1 MLAHDEPIYDRINT
15 LASREQARQQ
25 LAAQVADFERNGGQ
39 VQRLDGFQAATPP
52 APTSWNSSI
61 TRQRKIR
68 RQHEQLQQVL
78 AEQIRELAITE
89 TKIGPFVHTA
99 GEVRNKLKARG
110 IKVNTLQIEQIAAK
124 YLIELRD
131 DGRARA

>member
-1 MLAHDEPIYDRINT
+1 MLARDEPIYDRINT

-25 LAAQVADFERNGGQ
+25 LAAQVADFERNGGR

-52 APTSWNSSI
+52 PPTSWNSSI

>member
-25 LAAQVADFERNGGQ
+25 LAAQVTDFERNGGQ

-52 APTSWNSSI
+52 PPTSWNSSI

-68 RQHEQLQQVL
+68 RQHELLQQVL
-78 AEQIRELAITE
+78 AEQIREVAVVE
-89 TKIGPFVHTA
+89 TKHGPMRRTSSD
-99 GEVRNKLKARG
+99 VRLKLKARG

-131 DGRARA
+131 DGRGRV

>member
-1 MLAHDEPIYDRINT
+1 MLARDEPIYDRINT

-25 LAAQVADFERNGGQ
+25 LAAQVADFERNGGR

-52 APTSWNSSI
+52 PPTIWNSSI
-61 TRQRKIR
+61 NRQRAIR

-78 AEQIRELAITE
+78 AEQIRELAVVE
-89 TKIGPFVHTA
+89 TKHGPVLRTSSD
-99 GEVRNKLKARG
+99 VRLKLKARG

-124 YLIELRD
+124 FLIELRD
-131 DGRARA
+131 DGRCRV

>member
-52 APTSWNSSI
+52 PPTSWNSSI

-68 RQHEQLQQVL
+68 RQHELLQQVL
-78 AEQIRELAITE
+78 AEQIREVAITE

-99 GEVRNKLKARG
+99 SEVRRKLKARG

-131 DGRARA
+131 DGRGRV